1 MKVACPSLAF
11 ENKKARIADPDNC
24 NGCGLCMQMCKVGA
38 ISRIGGAK

>member
-1 MKVACPSLAF
+1 MIR
-11 ENKKARIADPDNC
+11 RIITIDEERC